1 MNFSKQIILSAR
13 GIALLSL
20 ILTAFSLIFYMADG
34 HNSFLPAIWRMVNSV
49 WTSLSI
55 VLLLIAAVI
64 CYMQATTVYRKTAHC
79 AAHAKNLANI
89 EAFDSEE
96 LADLEDTEL
105 CKGGLKYMDAEA
117 NIAGTFLLIGCI
129 PYALLFYIGGRNIYG

>member
-1 MNFSKQIILSAR
+1 
-13 GIALLSL
+13 
-20 ILTAFSLIFYMADG
+20 
-34 HNSFLPAIWRMVNSV
+34 
-49 WTSLSI
+49 
-55 VLLLIAAVI
+55 
-64 CYMQATTVYRKTAHC
+64 MQATTVYRKTAHC

-117 NIAGTFLLIGCI
+117 NIAGTFLLIGGI
-129 PYALLFYIGGRNIYG
+129 PYALLFVSPFYLFPYDRGFGATSTFCKRKTCLHDLKLYGTIYTESIDYLCSLVVRFSISYDASQMVL